1 MGGRSVKPCWDILD
15 ARRWEE
21 GDDRSAAGADDAKP
35 KKPEARREEAAAAGL
50 AAGADTGAP
59 TGAPRPLGRPPSLL
73 LLPIEVEVAAG
84 APPAARL
91 FTAAVGAPL
100 GAPGSGTSS
109 IEDDAPVGSQR
120 GSAPTQM
127 PISLWKLPSKLKV
140 WRSAH
145 TSALRGATRTP
156 NSARLALSLSRLT
169 SHTPLHYSLE
179 IFVYTRR
186 FSQYRS
192 QYSCAFDGFVI
203 I

>member
-1 MGGRSVKPCWDILD
+1 MGGRSVKPCWDIRD

-21 GDDRSAAGADDAKP
+21 GDDRSAVGADDAKP
-35 KKPEARREEAAAAGL
+35 KKPEARREEEAAAGL
-50 AAGADTGAP
+50 GAGADTGAP

-127 PISLWKLPSKLKV
+127 PISLWKLPSKHKSL
-140 WRSAH
+140 
-145 TSALRGATRTP
+145 ALRTHLRAPRYSY
-156 NSARLALSLSRLT
+156 SARLALSLTSRHTLLFTRNITPNITVCT
-169 SHTPLHYSLE
+169 SP
-179 IFVYTRR
+179 R
-186 FSQYRS
+186 FFLSVQLRL
-192 QYSCAFDGFVI
+192 
-203 I
+203 

>member
-1 MGGRSVKPCWDILD
+1 MGGRSVKPCCDIRD

-35 KKPEARREEAAAAGL
+35 KKPEARREEAAAGL
-50 AAGADTGAP
+50 GAGADTGAP

-120 GSAPTQM
+120 GSSDANADFALETSVKHK
-127 PISLWKLPSKLKV
+127 SL
-140 WRSAH
+140 
-145 TSALRGATRTP
+145 ALRTHLRAPRRYSY
-156 NSARLALSLSRLT
+156 SARLALSLTSR
-169 SHTPLHYSLE
+169 HTPLYYSLE

-186 FSQYRS
+186 FSHSLRHS
-192 QYSCAFDGFVI
+192 LSTAAPLTAS
-203 I
+203 

>member
-35 KKPEARREEAAAAGL
+35 KKPEARREEEAAAGL
-50 AAGADTGAP
+50 GAGADTGAP
-59 TGAPRPLGRPPSLL
+59 TGAPRPLGR
-73 LLPIEVEVAAG
+73 
-84 APPAARL
+84 PPAARL

-127 PISLWKLPSKLKV
+127 PISLWKLPSKHKSL
-140 WRSAH
+140 
-145 TSALRGATRTP
+145 ALRTHLRAPRRYSYSQLRSP
-156 NSARLALSLSRLT
+156 RSLSHLI

-179 IFVYTRR
+179 ILHSPLLSVSISVQLRL
-186 FSQYRS
+186 
-192 QYSCAFDGFVI
+192 
-203 I
+203 

>member
-35 KKPEARREEAAAAGL
+35 KKPEARREEEEAAGL
-50 AAGADTGAP
+50 GAGADTGAP
-59 TGAPRPLGRPPSLL
+59 TDAPRPLGRPPSLL

-127 PISLWKLPSKLKV
+127 PISLWKLPSKHKSL
-140 WRSAH
+140 
-145 TSALRGATRTP
+145 ALRTHLRAPRRYSYSQLRSP
-156 NSARLALSLSRLT
+156 RSLSLT
-169 SHTPLHYSLE
+169 SHVTHSAPLFTRN
-179 IFVYTRR
+179 ITRR
-186 FSQYRS
+186 FSLS
-192 QYSCAFDGFVI
+192 TAAPLTAS
-203 I
+203 

>member
-1 MGGRSVKPCWDILD
+1 MGGRSVKPCCDIRD

-35 KKPEARREEAAAAGL
+35 KKPEARREEEAAAGL
-50 AAGADTGAP
+50 GAGADTGAP

-127 PISLWKLPSKLKV
+127 PISLWK
-140 WRSAH
+140 
-145 TSALRGATRTP
+145 TSAKHKSLALRTHLRAPRRYSY
-156 NSARLALSLSRLT
+156 SARLALSLTSR
-169 SHTPLHYSLE
+169 HTPLYYSLE

-186 FSQYRS
+186 FSHSLRHS
-192 QYSCAFDGFVI
+192 LSTAAPLTAS
-203 I
+203 

>member
-35 KKPEARREEAAAAGL
+35 KKPEARREEEAAAGL
-50 AAGADTGAP
+50 GAGADTGAP
-59 TGAPRPLGRPPSLL
+59 TDAPRPLSPPSLL

-127 PISLWKLPSKLKV
+127 PISLWVLGNFLPNIKV

-156 NSARLALSLSRLT
+156 NSARLALSLT
-169 SHTPLHYSLE
+169 SHVTHSAPLFTRNITLAASLS
-179 IFVYTRR
+179 IDLSTAAPLTA
-186 FSQYRS
+186 S
-192 QYSCAFDGFVI
+192 
-203 I
+203 

>member
-1 MGGRSVKPCWDILD
+1 MGGRSVKPCCDIRD

-35 KKPEARREEAAAAGL
+35 KKPEARREEEEAAGL
-50 AAGADTGAP
+50 GAGADTGAP
-59 TGAPRPLGRPPSLL
+59 TDAPRPLGRPPSLL

-120 GSAPTQM
+120 GSATQM
-127 PISLWKLPSKLKV
+127 PISLWKLLSNIKV

-156 NSARLALSLSRLT
+156 LASLSLSRHVTLRSIIHSKYLFT
-169 SHTPLHYSLE
+169 LAASL
-179 IFVYTRR
+179 IL
-186 FSQYRS
+186 
-192 QYSCAFDGFVI
+192 FDILSVQLRL
-203 I
+203 

>member
-1 MGGRSVKPCWDILD
+1 MKPCWDILD

-35 KKPEARREEAAAAGL
+35 KKPEARREEEAAAGL
-50 AAGADTGAP
+50 GAGADTGAP
-59 TGAPRPLGRPPSLL
+59 TDAPRPLGRPPSLL

-127 PISLWKLPSKLKV
+127 PISLWKTSAKHKSL
-140 WRSAH
+140 RSAH

-156 NSARLALSLSRLT
+156 LASLSLSRHVTLRSIIHSKYLFT
-169 SHTPLHYSLE
+169 LAASL
-179 IFVYTRR
+179 IL
-186 FSQYRS
+186 
-192 QYSCAFDGFVI
+192 FDILSVQLRL
-203 I
+203 

>member
-35 KKPEARREEAAAAGL
+35 KKPEARREEEEAAGL
-50 AAGADTGAP
+50 GAGADTGAP

-127 PISLWKLPSKLKV
+127 PISLWVLGNFLPNIKV

-156 NSARLALSLSRLT
+156 LASLSLSRHVTLRSIIHSKYLFTLAASLSIDLSTAAPLT
-169 SHTPLHYSLE
+169 AS
-179 IFVYTRR
+179 
-186 FSQYRS
+186 
-192 QYSCAFDGFVI
+192 
-203 I
+203 

>member
-1 MGGRSVKPCWDILD
+1 MGGRSVKPCWDIRD

-21 GDDRSAAGADDAKP
+21 GDDRSAVGADDAKP
-35 KKPEARREEAAAAGL
+35 KKPEARREEEAAAGL
-50 AAGADTGAP
+50 GAGADTGAP

-127 PISLWKLPSKLKV
+127 PISLWKLPSKHKSL
-140 WRSAH
+140 
-145 TSALRGATRTP
+145 ALRTHLRAPRRYRSIPTP
-156 NSARLALSLSRLT
+156 LASLSLSRHVT
-169 SHTPLHYSLE
+169 HSAPLFTRN
-179 IFVYTRR
+179 ITRR

>member
-1 MGGRSVKPCWDILD
+1 MGGRSVKPCWDIRD

-35 KKPEARREEAAAAGL
+35 KKPEARREEEAAAGL
-50 AAGADTGAP
+50 GAGADTGAP

-145 TSALRGATRTP
+145 TSAPAALLVLPTP
-156 NSARLALSLSRLT
+156 LASLSLSRHVTHSAPLFTRNITPNITVCT
-169 SHTPLHYSLE
+169 SP
-179 IFVYTRR
+179 R
-186 FSQYRS
+186 FFLSVQLRL
-192 QYSCAFDGFVI
+192 
-203 I
+203 

>member
-35 KKPEARREEAAAAGL
+35 KKPEARREEEEAAGL
-50 AAGADTGAP
+50 GAGADTGAP

-127 PISLWKLPSKLKV
+127 PISLWVLGNFLPNIKV
-140 WRSAH
+140 WRSAPPR
-145 TSALRGATRTP
+145 RGATRTP

-179 IFVYTRR
+179 ILHSPLLSVSISVQLRL
-186 FSQYRS
+186 
-192 QYSCAFDGFVI
+192 
-203 I
+203 

>member
-1 MGGRSVKPCWDILD
+1 MGGRSVKPCCDIRD

-35 KKPEARREEAAAAGL
+35 KKPEARREEEAAAGL
-50 AAGADTGAP
+50 GAGADTGAP
-59 TGAPRPLGRPPSLL
+59 TDAPRPLGRPPSLL

-120 GSAPTQM
+120 GSATQM
-127 PISLWKLPSKLKV
+127 PISLWE
-140 WRSAH
+140 
-145 TSALRGATRTP
+145 TSVKHKSLALRTHLRAPRRYSY
-156 NSARLALSLSRLT
+156 SARLALSLTSR
-169 SHTPLHYSLE
+169 HTPLYYSLE

-186 FSQYRS
+186 FSHSLRHS
-192 QYSCAFDGFVI
+192 LSTAAPLTAS
-203 I
+203 

>member
-1 MGGRSVKPCWDILD
+1 MGGRSVKPCWDIRD

-21 GDDRSAAGADDAKP
+21 GDDRSAVGADDAKP
-35 KKPEARREEAAAAGL
+35 KKPEARREEEAAAGL
-50 AAGADTGAP
+50 GAGADTGAP

-127 PISLWKLPSKLKV
+127 PISLWKLPSKHKSL
-140 WRSAH
+140 
-145 TSALRGATRTP
+145 ALRTHLRAPRRYSYSQLRSP
-156 NSARLALSLSRLT
+156 RSLSHVT

-179 IFVYTRR
+179 ILLAASLSIDLSTAAPLTA
-186 FSQYRS
+186 S
-192 QYSCAFDGFVI
+192 
-203 I
+203 